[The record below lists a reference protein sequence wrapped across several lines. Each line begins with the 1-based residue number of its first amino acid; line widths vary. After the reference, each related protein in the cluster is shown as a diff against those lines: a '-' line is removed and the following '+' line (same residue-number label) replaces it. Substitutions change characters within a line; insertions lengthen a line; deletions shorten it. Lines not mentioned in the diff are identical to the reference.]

1 MTNEKELIYLNK
13 QFENFFAENNFKL
26 EQNQIGQIE
35 FGNDCA
41 QLIFYYDIQYSIPN
55 FESIYYKNKKSGEKY
70 FIGSIIEF
78 FHKDVKFDTLLESYT
93 GKINDLKM
101 TDIKAYSI
109 IISKYLGDL
118 IKSCDFS
125 WEEKIKEGLNKN
137 SKW

>member
-1 MTNEKELIYLNK
+1 MPNEKELIYINK
-13 QFENFFAENNFKL
+13 QFEEFFSENNFKL

-41 QLIFYYDIQYSIPN
+41 QLIFFYEIQYSTPT
-55 FESIYYKNKKSGEKY
+55 FDSIYYKNKKSGEKY
-70 FIGSIIEF
+70 FIGNIIEF
-78 FHKDVKFDTLLESYT
+78 FNKDLKFNSLMESYT

-101 TDIKAYSI
+101 TDVKAYSLI
-109 IISKYLGDL
+109 IPKYLGDL

-125 WEEKIKEGLNKN
+125 WEEKLKEELKKN